1 MTTGMKRF
9 TKVCLYTALIM
20 FIIGAIMCGVGWMF
34 GGFRPLNSMAVREI
48 TGEFMDIPFVYEVL
62 PNGGKVYHFYSDDEA
77 VWQSNYGDWDRL
89 NNHLGDIGDID
100 GIDGPAPALGLTAD
114 TIQDLYIDMGGCT
127 LYIEESEDE
136 YVRLAMSGDTDKIR
150 YHVEDGNLS
159 IVRKPDWSYWH
170 TGTWHSDDKV
180 YLYLPE
186 GTAFRRIDILFGAG
200 RIESTDLMAKG
211 AFIEIGAGECTI
223 DGLTVEEEAM
233 FSVGA
238 GRIDLDSL
246 SCDIA
251 YIEVGAGEMSIDNAE
266 VATDTDINLG
276 MGGVDI
282 SGLIKGYMNVDCD
295 MGTVNLH
302 LLDAEKDH
310 DYDID
315 CSMGTVNI
323 GSHSYSAMADE
334 RFISNGSRSYF
345 DIECSMGTV
354 NITFAK

>member
-9 TKVCLYTALIM
+9 TKICLYTALIM

-34 GGFRPLNSMAVREI
+34 GGFRQLNSMAVREI
-48 TGEFMDIPFVYEVL
+48 TGEFMDIPFVYEAL
-62 PNGGKVYHFYSDDEA
+62 PNGGKMYRFYSDDEA
-77 VWQSNYGDWDRL
+77 VWQKNYGNWDRIS
-89 NNHLGDIGDID
+89 NHLRDIGDIED
-100 GIDGPAPALGLTAD
+100 PAPALDLTAD
-114 TIQDLYIDMGGCT
+114 SIQELYIDLGGCT

-136 YVRLAMSGDTDKIR
+136 YVRLAMSGDTDNFR
-150 YHVEDGNLS
+150 YQVEGGKLS

-170 TGTWHSDDKV
+170 TGTWHPDDRV

-200 RIESTDLMAKG
+200 RMEAADLVTVG
-211 AFIEIGAGECTI
+211 AYIEIGAGECVI
-223 DGLTVEEEAM
+223 DSLTADEEAM
-233 FSVGA
+233 LSVGA

-246 SCDIA
+246 FCDIA

-266 VATDTDINLG
+266 IDTDADINLG

-282 SGLIKGYMNVDCD
+282 NGLIKGYMNVDCD

-310 DYDID
+310 DYEID

-323 GSHSYSAMADE
+323 GRHSFSAMSDE
-334 RFISNGSRSYF
+334 KFISNGSRSYF

-354 NITFAK
+354 NITFAQ